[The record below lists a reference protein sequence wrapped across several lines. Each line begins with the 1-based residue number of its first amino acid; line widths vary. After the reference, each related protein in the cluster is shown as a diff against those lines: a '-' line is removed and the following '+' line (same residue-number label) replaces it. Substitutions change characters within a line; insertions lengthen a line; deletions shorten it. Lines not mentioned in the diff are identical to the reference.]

1 MQLTIDF
8 IRLFFL
14 GLYFIGPVLLIF
26 IFIVFI
32 LGQIVGRIEF
42 WNRFDAFYWSFITA
56 FTVGYGDMRPVKKG
70 SKIISM
76 FIALI
81 GIIFTGIIVAITI
94 VAVTRSFEENIQYK
108 PILKSHH
115 LNQYSR

>member
-8 IRLFFL
+8 IQLFFL
-14 GLYFIGPVLLIF
+14 GIYFITPILLIF
-26 IFIVFI
+26 IFIVLL
-32 LGQIVGRIEF
+32 LGQIVGRMEV
-42 WNRFDAFYWSFITA
+42 WDRFDAFYWSFITA
-56 FTVGYGDMRPVKKG
+56 FTVGYGDLRPIKKS

-81 GIIFTGIIVAITI
+81 GIIFTGIIVAVTI
-94 VAVTRSFEENIQYK
+94 VAITKSFEKNIHYK

-115 LNQYSR
+115 LNQYNS

>member
-56 FTVGYGDMRPVKKG
+56 FTVGYGDIRPVEKD

-81 GIIFTGIIVAITI
+81 GIIFTGILVAITI
-94 VAVTRSFEENIQYK
+94 VAITKSFEANIQYK
-108 PILKSHH
+108 PVLKSHH